1 MAATSHAIAALNA
14 LPEASFRSTIH
25 SCCSSTAFVDAVARE
40 RPFTDEAH
48 LFRASASAWNGL
60 PRSAWLEAF
69 AAHPRIGGLERR
81 AAQGKFAL
89 WSSREQAA
97 VTDAA
102 QDVRAELAEL
112 NESYFAKHAFVFL
125 ICATGKSAE
134 EMRDQIKVRLCND
147 TDREVAVAAAE
158 QVKITQLRLQKVLA
172 DLCGEREGT
181 QR

>member
-1 MAATSHAIAALNA
+1 MATTLDAIAALNA

-25 SCCSSTAFVDAVARE
+25 SCCSSTAFVDAVGRE

-48 LFRASASAWNGL
+48 LFRASASAWNRL

-69 AAHPRIGGLERR
+69 AAHPRIGGLTRQPV
-81 AAQGKFAL
+81 QGKFAA
-89 WSSREQAA
+89 WSSGEQAGVA
-97 VTDAA
+97 DAA
-102 QDVRAELAEL
+102 QAVRAELAEL

-134 EMRDQIKVRLCND
+134 EMRDHIKVRLCND
-147 TDREVAVAAAE
+147 TDCEVAVAAAE
-158 QVKITQLRLQKVLA
+158 QMKITQLRLQKVLA
-172 DLCGEREGT
+172 ELCNEREGT